1 MKKFLIGLG
10 CCFIMIF
17 SVCYASDV
25 QVQVNGDVLNFADS
39 NGNVVNPQIINDR
52 TMVPFRKIFNSLN
65 VADENITWIAETRTI
80 KAKQNDTQIELQ
92 IGNDVAK
99 KIVNGNAQ
107 NIKLDSAPVIVNNR
121 TLVPLRFIAESL
133 GKTVAWDG
141 VNRTAIIIDYDY
153 FLNAIKD
160 KSNTLYGFLT
170 NQSNIANVSIT
181 RKYFDLENSANN
193 NEATVNAQIS
203 EIKNGDEIT
212 QNVTVSF
219 GGTNDLMKEIN
230 SEGWGNL
237 IYKNTYTRDDLKTEA
252 ISDGAKKIFGEEKK
266 VITYDALNS
275 EGRYNASA
283 FDTFKNLCAI
293 DESKINIAT
302 FTSRKSEFTKLLSKF
317 KLTNENGNVVL
328 STGNISTDNI
338 SYSYFDFTKFDNIM
352 WDDSVC
358 RAYTFLNSRIFN
370 YDVKL
375 DELCYDMN
383 TINCKIKMENSSNI
397 TIDFI
402 LSNEYNEKVEYVI
415 TINK

>member
-1 MKKFLIGLG
+1 MKKFLIGVV

-17 SVCYASDV
+17 SVCYAADV

-39 NGNVVNPQIINDR
+39 NGNVVNPQIINSR
-52 TMVPFRKIFNSLN
+52 TMVPFRKIFNALN

-80 KAKQNDTQIELQ
+80 KAKQGDVQIELQ

-99 KIVNGNAQ
+99 KTVNGSTQ
-107 NIKLDSAPVIVNNR
+107 SIKLDSAPVIVDNR

-141 VNRTAIIIDYDY
+141 VNRTAVIIDYDY
-153 FLNAIKD
+153 FLNSVKA

-170 NQSNIANVSIT
+170 NSSNNASVTIT

-193 NEATVNAQIS
+193 NEAIVNAQIS
-203 EIKNGDEIT
+203 ETKNGDEIL
-212 QNVTVSF
+212 QDVNVTF
-219 GGTNDLMKEIN
+219 GGSNDLMNEIN
-230 SEGWGNL
+230 SEGWGIL
-237 IYKNTYTRDDLKTEA
+237 TYKNTYTKNGLITEA
-252 ISDGAKKIFGEEKK
+252 VSNGAKKIFGQEKK
-266 VITYDALNS
+266 TITYDTLNL

-283 FDTFKNLCAI
+283 FDIFKTLCAI
-293 DESKINIAT
+293 DESKINIST
-302 FTSRKSEFTKLLSKF
+302 FASRKSEFSKLLSKF
-317 KLTNENGNVVL
+317 KLTNENGAVVL
-328 STGNISTDNI
+328 STGNVSTDNI

-352 WDDSVC
+352 WDDSVS
-358 RAYTFLNSRIFN
+358 RAYTFLNSKIFN
-370 YDVKL
+370 YDVRL

-383 TINCKIKMENSSNI
+383 TINCKIKMENSSNL
-397 TIDFI
+397 TIDFV

>member
-1 MKKFLIGLG
+1 MKKILIGLG

-39 NGNVVNPQIINDR
+39 NGNVVNPQIINSR
-52 TMVPFRKIFNSLN
+52 TMVPFRKIFNALN

-99 KIVNGNAQ
+99 KIVNGNEQ

-133 GKTVAWDG
+133 GKTVAWDS

-153 FLNAIKD
+153 FLNAIKG

-170 NQSNIANVSIT
+170 NPSNTANVSIT
-181 RKYFDLENSANN
+181 RKYFDLEKSANN
-193 NEATVNAQIS
+193 NEAVVNAQIS
-203 EIKNGDEIT
+203 EIKNGNEIT
-212 QNVTVSF
+212 QDVAVSF
-219 GGTNDLMKEIN
+219 SGTNDLMKEIN

-237 IYKNTYTRDDLKTEA
+237 TYRNIYKSMELTTEA
-252 ISDGAKKIFGEEKK
+252 ISDGAKKIFGNEKK
-266 VITYDALNS
+266 NVNYSELTTY
-275 EGRYNASA
+275 GKYNASA
-283 FDTFKNLCAI
+283 FDTFKSLCDI
-293 DESKINIAT
+293 NENKINIVT
-302 FTSRKSEFTKLLSKF
+302 FASRKNEFTKLLSKF
-317 KLTNENGNVVL
+317 KLTNENGAVVL
-328 STGNISTDNI
+328 STGNISTESIDLN
-338 SYSYFDFTKFDNIM
+338 YFDFTKFDNFM
-352 WDDSVC
+352 WDSSVN
-358 RAYTFLNSRIFN
+358 RAYTFLNSKIFS

-383 TINCKIKMENSSNI
+383 TINCKIKMESSNNL

-415 TINK
+415 IVNK

>member
-1 MKKFLIGLG
+1 MKKILIGLG

-39 NGNVVNPQIINDR
+39 NGNVVNPQIINSR
-52 TMVPFRKIFNSLN
+52 TMVPFRKIFNALN

-99 KIVNGNAQ
+99 KIVNGNEQ

-133 GKTVAWDG
+133 GKTVAWDS

-153 FLNAIKD
+153 FLNAIKG

-170 NQSNIANVSIT
+170 NPSNTANVSIT
-181 RKYFDLENSANN
+181 RKYFDLEKSANN
-193 NEATVNAQIS
+193 NEAVVNAQIS
-203 EIKNGDEIT
+203 EIKNGNEIT
-212 QNVTVSF
+212 QDVAVSF
-219 GGTNDLMKEIN
+219 SGTNDLMKEIN

-237 IYKNTYTRDDLKTEA
+237 TYRNIYKSMELTTEA
-252 ISDGAKKIFGEEKK
+252 ISDGAKKIFGNEKK
-266 VITYDALNS
+266 NVNYSELTTY
-275 EGRYNASA
+275 GKYNASA
-283 FDTFKNLCAI
+283 FDTFKSLCDI
-293 DESKINIAT
+293 NENKINIGT
-302 FTSRKSEFTKLLSKF
+302 FASRKNEFTKLLSKF
-317 KLTNENGNVVL
+317 KLTNENGAVVL
-328 STGNISTDNI
+328 STGNISTESIDLN
-338 SYSYFDFTKFDNIM
+338 YFDFTKFDNFM
-352 WDDSVC
+352 WDSSVN
-358 RAYTFLNSRIFN
+358 RAYTFLNSKIFS

-383 TINCKIKMENSSNI
+383 TINCKIKMESSNNL

>member
-25 QVQVNGDVLNFADS
+25 QVQVNGDVLNFADN
-39 NGNVVNPQIINDR
+39 NGNIVNPQIINDR
-52 TMVPFRKIFNSLN
+52 TMVPFRKIFNALN

-107 NIKLDSAPVIVNNR
+107 SIKLDSAPVIVNNR

-153 FLNAIKD
+153 FLNAIKE

-219 GGTNDLMKEIN
+219 GGTNDLMKEII

-266 VITYDALNS
+266 VITYDVLNS

>member
-1 MKKFLIGLG
+1 MKKFLIGVV

-17 SVCYASDV
+17 SACYAADV

-39 NGNVVNPQIINDR
+39 NGNVVNPQIINSR

-80 KAKQNDTQIELQ
+80 KAKQGNVQIELQ
-92 IGNDVAK
+92 IGNDLAK
-99 KIVNGNAQ
+99 KTVNGNTQ
-107 NIKLDSAPVIVNNR
+107 SIKLDSAPVIVNNR

-153 FLNAIKD
+153 FLNSVKA
-160 KSNTLYGFLT
+160 KSNTLYVFLT
-170 NQSNIANVSIT
+170 NSSNNASVTIT

-193 NEATVNAQIS
+193 NEAIVNAQIS
-203 EIKNGDEIT
+203 ETKNGDEIL
-212 QNVTVSF
+212 QDVNVTF
-219 GGTNDLMKEIN
+219 GGSNDLMKEIN

-237 IYKNTYTRDDLKTEA
+237 KYKNTYTKNGLITEA
-252 ISDGAKKIFGEEKK
+252 VSDGTKKIFGQEKK
-266 VITYDALNS
+266 TITYDALNS

-283 FDTFKNLCAI
+283 FDTFKKLCAI
-293 DESKINIAT
+293 EESKINIST
-302 FTSRKSEFTKLLSKF
+302 FASRKSEFSKLLSKF
-317 KLTNENGNVVL
+317 KLTNENGAVVL
-328 STGNISTDNI
+328 STGNVSTDNI
-338 SYSYFDFTKFDNIM
+338 SYNYFDFTKFDNIM
-352 WDDSVC
+352 WDDSVS
-358 RAYTFLNSRIFN
+358 RAYTFLNSKIFN

-383 TINCKIKMENSSNI
+383 TINCKIKMANSSNL
-397 TIDFI
+397 TIDFV

>member
-17 SVCYASDV
+17 SVCYATDV
-25 QVQVNGDVLNFADS
+25 QVQVNGDILNFADN
-39 NGNVVNPQIINDR
+39 NGNIVNPQIINDR
-52 TMVPFRKIFNSLN
+52 TMVPFRKIFNALN

-107 NIKLDSAPVIVNNR
+107 SIKLDSAPVIVNSR

-317 KLTNENGNVVL
+317 KLTNENGNVFL

>member
-17 SVCYASDV
+17 SVCYATDV
-25 QVQVNGDVLNFADS
+25 QVQVNDDILNFADN
-39 NGNVVNPQIINDR
+39 NGNIVNPQIINDR
-52 TMVPFRKIFNSLN
+52 TMVPFRKIFNALN

-107 NIKLDSAPVIVNNR
+107 SIKLDSAPVIVNNR

-266 VITYDALNS
+266 VITYDVLNS

-328 STGNISTDNI
+328 SIGNISTDNI